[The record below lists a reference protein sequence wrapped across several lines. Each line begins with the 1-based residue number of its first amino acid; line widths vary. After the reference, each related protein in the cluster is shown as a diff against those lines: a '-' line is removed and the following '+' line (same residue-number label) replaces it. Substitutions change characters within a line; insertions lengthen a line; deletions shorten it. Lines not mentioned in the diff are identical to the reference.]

1 MNKQTKLV
9 LSIIGASAIIVPVV
23 LLVVL
28 TRSTAQIP
36 QAPQEN
42 RSINTKT
49 IEDAVKKAP
58 KKETIFPT
66 PSTSTPSAKP
76 SNEGSSSS
84 H

>member
-1 MNKQTKLV
+1 VNKQTKLI

-36 QAPQEN
+36 QPSGEN

-66 PSTSTPSAKP
+66 PNPSTPSAKP
-76 SNEGSSSS
+76 LNEGSSSS